1 MATIKVLLVEDEL
14 RLAEYVKKG
23 LEESGFTVDVA
34 FDGQIGKSMALTNDY
49 DLLVFDVNLPKIS
62 GIDLT
67 KKTPGRTNQ
76 NTNYDFNCY
85 GYNTRQIARF

>member
-34 FDGQIGKSMALTNDY
+34 FDGQIGKSMALTKDY

-67 KKTPGRTNQ
+67 KKLWAEQIKTPIMILTAMGT
-76 NTNYDFNCY
+76 T
-85 GYNTRQIARF
+85 QIARF